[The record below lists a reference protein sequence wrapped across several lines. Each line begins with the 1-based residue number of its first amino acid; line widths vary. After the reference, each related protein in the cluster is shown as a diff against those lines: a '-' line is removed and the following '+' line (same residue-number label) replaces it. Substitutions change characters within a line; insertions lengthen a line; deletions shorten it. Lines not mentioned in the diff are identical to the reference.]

1 MPACPPALSFFRS
14 YCDSEFCLGM
24 IPAPGLLIRPLSR
37 NKIFRGRT
45 KAVDGAEDVGRLRPW
60 HVMPRH
66 GSLSACYHP
75 SHRIPHQQTPT
86 RDVAGQDAPSG
97 LLLLDGHC
105 ECISSYV
112 LQLLRR
118 LRSEHNYHE
127 LVSHLSANVTA
138 TTTPILPTFAPD
150 IATNITIRPVGIQ
163 EPSAITHK
171 RLRRV

>member
-1 MPACPPALSFFRS
+1 
-14 YCDSEFCLGM
+14 
-24 IPAPGLLIRPLSR
+24 
-37 NKIFRGRT
+37 
-45 KAVDGAEDVGRLRPW
+45 
-60 HVMPRH
+60 MPRH

-75 SHRIPHQQTPT
+75 IHRISQQQQTPT
-86 RDVAGQDAPSG
+86 RDVAGQDALSG

-118 LRSEHNYHE
+118 LGSEHNYHE

-163 EPSAITHK
+163 GPWSHDTQAVEESIGSV
-171 RLRRV
+171 L